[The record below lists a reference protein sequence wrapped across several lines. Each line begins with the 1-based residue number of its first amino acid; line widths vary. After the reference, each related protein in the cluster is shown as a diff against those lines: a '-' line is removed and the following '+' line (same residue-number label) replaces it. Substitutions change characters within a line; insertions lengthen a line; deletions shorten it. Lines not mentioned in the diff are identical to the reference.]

1 MIYWSITD
9 DMTRRLTGTATP
21 TWRDPAPGG
30 HFGASPVGRIERL
43 MAGRT
48 VVVVVAHRMRTVQRA
63 DRVAFLDGGR
73 VVEEGDHEELVRR
86 VGRYAD
92 FFHVGAVSSR

>member
-48 VVVVVAHRMRTVQRA
+48 VVVVAHRMRTVQRA

>member
-1 MIYWSITD
+1 MTD

-21 TWRDPAPGG
+21 TWRDLAPGG

-48 VVVVVAHRMRTVQRA
+48 VVMVAHRMRTVQRA
-63 DRVAFLDGGR
+63 DRIAFLDGGR

-86 VGRYAD
+86 SGRYTD
-92 FFHVGAVSSR
+92 FLHGDAVTSR

>member
-1 MIYWSITD
+1 MIYWSMTD

-21 TWRDPAPGG
+21 TWRDPPRRSLR
-30 HFGASPVGRIERL
+30 ASPVGRIERL

-48 VVVVVAHRMRTVQRA
+48 VVMVAHRMRTVQRA

>member
-1 MIYWSITD
+1 MIYWSMTD

-30 HFGASPVGRIERL
+30 RFGASLVGRIERL

-48 VVVVVAHRMRTVQRA
+48 VVMVAHRMRTVQRA
-63 DRVAFLDGGR
+63 DRIAFLDGGR
-73 VVEEGDHEELVRR
+73 SSRRVITRSWYAAAAATPISSTLVR
-86 VGRYAD
+86 
-92 FFHVGAVSSR
+92 